1 MTEKTAYELQ
11 VTENEEVTVKRF
23 LGIKTKTLKKV
34 AIGAGVVVGAGVLYK
49 VVTDVIGTDIED
61 VVEELVD

>member
-1 MTEKTAYELQ
+1 MTEKTEYILKGD
-11 VTENEEVTVKRF
+11 TIEEVTVKRF

-34 AIGAGVVVGAGVLYK
+34 AIGAGVIVGAGVLYK